1 MTHEYQEILSAYSQ
15 LGRPVHV
22 EKHSF
27 ELEEKVSFKIL

>member
-1 MTHEYQEILSAYSQ
+1 MTQEYQEILSVHSQ

-27 ELEEKVSFKIL
+27 EVEEKVSFKIL